1 MAKSLVWNVVRHLVA
16 FYKHGNLC
24 LSDLTGN
31 VGEQPPRRP
40 DEGPESGLCYISYG
54 PGAHHPQSSVPH
66 PAPSP
71 TDHRVPQLA

>member
-31 VGEQPPRRP
+31 VGEQPPRGP
-40 DEGPESGLCYISYG
+40 DEGP
-54 PGAHHPQSSVPH
+54 
-66 PAPSP
+66 
-71 TDHRVPQLA
+71 